1 MMTQLQMLQMF
12 WNDWGNHDLNFYR
25 VYVQC
30 GAITKDDYKT
40 VTGQDYDA
48 VAETQP
54 AQLDETQSPQKYII
68 HK

>member
-12 WNDWGNHDLNFYR
+12 WNDWGNHDLSFYK

-54 AQLDETQSPQKYII
+54 AQLDGNIVAQEINST
-68 HK
+68 

>member
-1 MMTQLQMLQMF
+1 MMTQLQILQMF
-12 WNDWGNHDLNFYR
+12 WNDWGNHNLDFYK

-54 AQLDETQSPQKYII
+54 A
-68 HK
+68 

>member
-1 MMTQLQMLQMF
+1 MMTQVQELQMF
-12 WNDWGNHDLNFYR
+12 WNDWGNHDLSFYK

-30 GAITKDDYKT
+30 GAITKEDYKT

-54 AQLDETQSPQKYII
+54 SQQHTQSPQKYTV

>member
-12 WNDWGNHDLNFYR
+12 WNDWGNHDLSFYK

-54 AQLDETQSPQKYII
+54 AQLDGNIVATEINNT
-68 HK
+68 

>member
-12 WNDWGNHDLNFYR
+12 WNDWGNHDLSFYK

-54 AQLDETQSPQKYII
+54 AQLDGNIVAAEI
-68 HK
+68 HNT

>member
-12 WNDWGNHDLNFYR
+12 WNDWGNHDLSFYK

-30 GAITKDDYKT
+30 GTITKDDYKT

-54 AQLDETQSPQKYII
+54 AQLEGNIVATEI
-68 HK
+68 HNT

>member
-12 WNDWGNHDLNFYR
+12 WNDWGNHDLSFYK

-30 GAITKDDYKT
+30 GTITKDDYKT

-54 AQLDETQSPQKYII
+54 AQLDGNIVATEINNT
-68 HK
+68 

>member
-12 WNDWGNHDLNFYR
+12 WNDWGNHELGFYK

-30 GAITKDDYKT
+30 GAITKEDYKT

-48 VAETQP
+48 AAKPQP
-54 AQLDETQSPQKYII
+54 A
-68 HK
+68 

>member
-1 MMTQLQMLQMF
+1 MIDFMTQVQRLQFF
-12 WNDWGNHDLNFYR
+12 WNTFGNHDLSFYK

-40 VTGQDYDA
+40 LTGQDYDA

-54 AQLDETQSPQKYII
+54 A
-68 HK
+68 